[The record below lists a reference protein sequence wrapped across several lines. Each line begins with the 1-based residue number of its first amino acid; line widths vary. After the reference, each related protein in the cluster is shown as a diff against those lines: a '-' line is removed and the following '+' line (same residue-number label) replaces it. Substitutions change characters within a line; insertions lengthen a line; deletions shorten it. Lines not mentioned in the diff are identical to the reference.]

1 MNRTSIFR
9 FAILALLTADF
20 GLIAGNAFSQT
31 YPNRP
36 ITFICPYAPGTGI
49 DLIAR
54 IIGQKLSEYS
64 AYPVVIKNQPGA
76 SGNIGAEAAANSPP
90 DGYTIVI
97 IANSHIINQ
106 HVSKNVR
113 DVLKDFDPV
122 ALAGTLPYLLTV
134 SSSLPANSIKE
145 LVALARSRPGEIN
158 YSGVVGSVPHLLG
171 VMLKSAGNIDI
182 TLISYKSTT
191 DAVADVV
198 GGRVP
203 IWFTTVASGLPFVKS
218 GTVRAL
224 GISGEKRAA
233 LLPDVP
239 TMVEAGFP
247 GLNTGSEFY
256 ILAPAGTPKP
266 IITKLNSEIT
276 KAMGTKD
283 VKEKLVG
290 QGVDPNSSTPEELG
304 AILKNEVAKWAKTV
318 KESGIR
324 TE

>member
-1 MNRTSIFR
+1 MHGTSIFR

-20 GLIAGNAFSQT
+20 GLIAGNAFAQT

-64 AYPVVIKNQPGA
+64 GYPVVIKNQPGA
-76 SGNIGAEAAANSPP
+76 SGNIGADAAANAPP

-97 IANSHIINQ
+97 IANSH
-106 HVSKNVR
+106 R
-113 DVLKDFDPV
+113 
-122 ALAGTLPYLLTV
+122 
-134 SSSLPANSIKE
+134 
-145 LVALARSRPGEIN
+145 
-158 YSGVVGSVPHLLG
+158 
-171 VMLKSAGNIDI
+171 VMLKSAGDIDI

-203 IWFTTVASGLPFVKS
+203 IWFTTVASGLPLVKS

-224 GISGEKRAA
+224 GVTGEKRAA

-247 GLNTGSEFY
+247 GLNTGSAFY

-266 IITKLNSEIT
+266 IITKLNSDIT

-283 VKEKLVG
+283 VKEKRAG
-290 QGVDPNSSTPEELG
+290 QGVEPNSSTPEELG
-304 AILKNEVAKWAKTV
+304 AILKNEVTKWAKTV